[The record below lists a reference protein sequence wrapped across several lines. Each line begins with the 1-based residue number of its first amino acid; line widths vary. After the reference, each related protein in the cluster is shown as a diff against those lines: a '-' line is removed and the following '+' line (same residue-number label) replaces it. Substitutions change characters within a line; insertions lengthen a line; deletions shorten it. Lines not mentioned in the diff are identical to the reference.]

1 MPSPSSRWHR
11 VLAVV
16 AALTAVLT
24 GALLCSGTSA
34 TAVTGASPAGSG
46 AATASAAGV
55 GSGAGVDT
63 GAAEEGRRQ
72 SAAVAPASAVALTPA
87 AAPASAD
94 APPAAVPA
102 GEERLPGCGEGAGDG
117 GLSPATPP
125 RGSAAHELLPAL
137 PAAAHG
143 ATGCSAAGDA
153 VLDLAP
159 ERAPP
164 ALAAPG
170 PIDLSVLRV

>member
-34 TAVTGASPAGSG
+34 AAVTSASEAGSG
-46 AATASAAGV
+46 AALASAAGAD
-55 GSGAGVDT
+55 SDAGADGA
-63 GAAEEGRRQ
+63 AAEEGPRQ
-72 SAAVAPASAVALTPA
+72 STAVAPAAVVAPPTFTAPVV
-87 AAPASAD
+87 AAPAS
-94 APPAAVPA
+94 AVPA
-102 GEERLPGCGEGAGDG
+102 GEERPPGCGEGSGDG

-125 RGSAAHELLPAL
+125 RGSAPHELLPAL
-137 PAAAHG
+137 PTTAHG
-143 ATGCSAAGDA
+143 AAGCSAAGDA

-164 ALAAPG
+164 APAPG

>member
-1 MPSPSSRWHR
+1 MPSTSSRWHR

-24 GALLCSGTSA
+24 GALLCQGTGA
-34 TAVTGASPAGSG
+34 TAVTGASQAGS
-46 AATASAAGV
+46 
-55 GSGAGVDT
+55 

-72 SAAVAPASAVALTPA
+72 PAAVAPAVAVAPASAAALTPS
-87 AAPASAD
+87 AAPPSAV

-137 PAAAHG
+137 PATAQG

-164 ALAAPG
+164 APAAPG

>member
-46 AATASAAGV
+46 AATASAAGA
-55 GSGAGVDT
+55 GGGAGVES
-63 GAAEEGRRQ
+63 GAAGKGRWQ
-72 SAAVAPASAVALTPA
+72 STAVAPPTSVAPASAVAPT
-87 AAPASAD
+87 
-94 APPAAVPA
+94 AAVPA
-102 GEERLPGCGEGAGDG
+102 GGERLPGCGEGTGDG

-137 PAAAHG
+137 PATANG

-153 VLDLAP
+153 VLELAP